1 MKLLRIALIGAT
13 IPLASG
19 PRPASGQQP
28 SPSPVPVATM
38 DARDD
43 AVRRLIGRLDLE
55 RYKASIKG
63 LTQFGD
69 RRQGTERNRKAV
81 DWIEAQLKSYGC
93 PTERIKYVYDRPPR
107 SYRDRDFCWWLG
119 VLGKWDMSAPPRGA
133 EHVTIAVSGAHGGQA
148 IGALHIDGDPPRIIK
163 RAMVQRGDRCPA
175 GDTVRITQPMH
186 GLISRD
192 RLYDLS
198 VIPSA
203 RRKPEAGTEQS
214 DPLAGRSA
222 LQRSA
227 GRDFGLRQATPA

>member
-81 DWIEAQLKSYGC
+81 DWIEAQLRSYGC
-93 PTERIKYVYDRPPR
+93 PTERVRYAYDPPPR
-107 SYRDRDFCWWLG
+107 PSDARAGEEPPFQPVLASGEVRLG
-119 VLGKWDMSAPPRGA
+119 P
-133 EHVTIAVSGAHGGQA
+133 GG
-148 IGALHIDGDPPRIIK
+148 
-163 RAMVQRGDRCPA
+163 
-175 GDTVRITQPMH
+175 
-186 GLISRD
+186 SRH
-192 RLYDLS
+192 
-198 VIPSA
+198 
-203 RRKPEAGTEQS
+203 
-214 DPLAGRSA
+214 
-222 LQRSA
+222 
-227 GRDFGLRQATPA
+227 